1 MVFTMGGCQM
11 PVQGDVKEHRG
22 QNANT
27 SATTSYIPF
36 SMKENIIIM
45 HTSYLPFPFYER
57 KYSASAVVYI
67 STHVVSDQELNSI
80 IEGVSHPTQSNY

>member
-1 MVFTMGGCQM
+1 MGGCQM
-11 PVQGDVKEHRG
+11 PVQGDLKEHRG
-22 QNANT
+22 QNANI

>member
-1 MVFTMGGCQM
+1 MGGCQM

-36 SMKENIIIM
+36 FMKENIIIMLFILYSLSYERKYNYNAYFLSYIPFFMKESIIIM
-45 HTSYLPFPFYER
+45 HTSYLIFPF
-57 KYSASAVVYI
+57 
-67 STHVVSDQELNSI
+67 L
-80 IEGVSHPTQSNY
+80 